1 MLKTITQLVPFGD
14 GSKSQNI
21 CGYYLANMRCVS
33 RRIPVKYEY
42 FIGYYEVPSEFNDY
56 KQTEKFLII
65 PSWDRSKSNF
75 DLLQEIF
82 KKDNLWHPFN
92 LFRFR
97 DEFICEAMRARAIE
111 DGLYRSK
118 DAESDS

>member
-1 MLKTITQLVPFGD
+1 MLKTTTQLVPFGD
-14 GSKSQNI
+14 DSKSQNI
-21 CGYYLANMRCVS
+21 CGHYLANMGWVD

-42 FIGYYEVPSEFNDY
+42 IIGYYEVPSEFNNY

-82 KKDNLWHPFN
+82 KKDNLWH
-92 LFRFR
+92 LYGTFR
-97 DEFICEAMRARAIE
+97 DKDKYVCEAMRDRAIK
-111 DGLYRSK
+111 DGLYRSE
-118 DAESDS
+118 DAEPNS